1 MRVDRNLS
9 ARVEATVHGF
19 ITGLKTAF
27 GPGNRVSLISY
38 SVLVVVLIVQI
49 YPLLWLLG
57 SSFKP
62 TQEIFGSVSIIP
74 REFTVRGYIRGWLG
88 IGNYVFGRYIYNT
101 LLMVLP
107 TIAGSMA
114 SSAVVAFGFA
124 RFNFRG
130 RRLLFALMISTLMLP
145 NTVLIVPRYLLF
157 RMLGWL
163 DTYWTFIVPAWT
175 ASYPFF
181 IFLMV
186 QFYRGLPREL
196 DESARIDGC
205 NSFQVLTRIIVP
217 LSKAAILA
225 CGLFQFVWRWNDFFN
240 VLVYINSVEKYP
252 VALAL
257 RLTIDVGANVQ
268 WNNVIAMSVVAIVP
282 PALMYAFTQR
292 YFVEGV
298 ATTGL
303 KG

>member
-1 MRVDRNLS
+1 MRTSESTHRLDR
-9 ARVEATVHGF
+9 RRFQGF
-19 ITGLKTAF
+19 LRALLH
-27 GPGNRVSLISY
+27 PSNRVGLVSYTVLIV
-38 SVLVVVLIVQI
+38 VLVVQI

-62 TQEIFGSVSIIP
+62 TAEIFRSAALIP
-74 REFTVRGYIRGWLG
+74 REFTIRGYVRGWLG
-88 IGNYVFGRYIYNT
+88 IGEYVFGRYIYNT
-101 LLMVLP
+101 LLMVVP
-107 TIAGSMA
+107 TVVGSMV
-114 SSAVVAFGFA
+114 SSAVVAYGFA

-145 NTVLIVPRYLLF
+145 NTVLIVPRYLIFRLF
-157 RMLGWL
+157 GWL

-205 NSFQVLTRIIVP
+205 SSFQILSRIILP
-217 LSKAAILA
+217 LSKAAIFA
-225 CGLFQFVWRWNDFFN
+225 CGLLQFVWRWNDFFN
-240 VLVYINSVEKYP
+240 VLVYINSVDKYP
-252 VALAL
+252 IALAL
-257 RLTIDVGANVQ
+257 RLTIDVGAAVQ
-268 WNNVIAMSVVAIVP
+268 WNNVIAMSVVAMVP
-282 PALMYAFTQR
+282 PVVMYAFTQR
-292 YFVEGV
+292 YFVEGI

>member
-1 MRVDRNLS
+1 MRVERNLF
-9 ARVEATVHGF
+9 AGVGWAVHGLLK
-19 ITGLKTAF
+19 GLRTTF

-38 SVLVVVLIVQI
+38 SVLVLVLIVQF

-62 TQEIFGSVSIIP
+62 TQEIFGSVSILP
-74 REFTVRGYIRGWLG
+74 RDFTIEGYVRGWLG
-88 IGNYVFGRYIYNT
+88 IGNYVFGRYISNT

-107 TIAGSMA
+107 TVVGSMV
-114 SSAVVAFGFA
+114 SSTVVAFGFA

-130 RRLLFALMISTLMLP
+130 RQLLFAFMISTLMLP

-186 QFYRGLPREL
+186 QFLRGLPREL
-196 DESARIDGC
+196 DESARVDGC
-205 NSFQVLTRIIVP
+205 NSWQVLTRIILP

-240 VLVYINSVEKYP
+240 ALVYINSVEKFP

-268 WNNVIAMSVVAIVP
+268 WNNVIAMSVVAMVP

-292 YFVEGV
+292 YFVEGI